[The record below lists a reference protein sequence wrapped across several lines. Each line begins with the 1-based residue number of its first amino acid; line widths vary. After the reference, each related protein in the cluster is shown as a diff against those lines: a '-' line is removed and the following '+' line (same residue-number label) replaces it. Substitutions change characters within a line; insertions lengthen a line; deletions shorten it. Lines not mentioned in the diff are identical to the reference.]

1 MEKQR
6 GRKAVVIEL
15 DEEERQT
22 LERWIRRRSTAQG
35 LAMRSRIVLGA
46 AEGRT
51 NVDIAAEVGCSGV
64 TVSKWRNR
72 FARRRLDGLYDN
84 PRPGP
89 PRRIDD
95 AKVEEVVVKTLE
107 ETPRDATHWSTRSM
121 ARAVGLSQSS
131 ILRIWR
137 AFGLKPH
144 RTEHFKISP
153 DPQFVEKVRDLAG
166 LYLNPPDAAVV
177 LCVDHKSQI
186 QALDRTAPILPLLP
200 GTPQRRTHDYRR
212 YGTTN
217 LGAALDTAT
226 GRVITS
232 MTRRNRTHR
241 IPDVP
246 KPHQPRSPTRTR
258 RPCRVGQRVAPQ
270 NRTHRAL
277 AATPSTVHVPFHT
290 HLRVVDEPR
299 RAMVLRTHHQTDTP
313 RHPPIRSRTHRR
325 HQPMDPTL
333 EPKPQTLHLAQNRR
347 PNLRQPH
354 QLSTTNPRIRTL
366 GEC

>member
-1 MEKQR
+1 MQVSSSQWWEQRMEKQR

-107 ETPRDATHWSTRSM
+107 ETPVDATHWSTRSM
-121 ARAVGLSQSS
+121 ANAVGLSQSS

-153 DPQFVEKVRDLAG
+153 DPQFV
-166 LYLNPPDAAVV
+166 
-177 LCVDHKSQI
+177 
-186 QALDRTAPILPLLP
+186 
-200 GTPQRRTHDYRR
+200 
-212 YGTTN
+212 
-217 LGAALDTAT
+217 
-226 GRVITS
+226 
-232 MTRRNRTHR
+232 
-241 IPDVP
+241 
-246 KPHQPRSPTRTR
+246 
-258 RPCRVGQRVAPQ
+258 
-270 NRTHRAL
+270 
-277 AATPSTVHVPFHT
+277 
-290 HLRVVDEPR
+290 DEGP
-299 RAMVLRTHHQTDTP
+299 
-313 RHPPIRSRTHRR
+313 
-325 HQPMDPTL
+325 
-333 EPKPQTLHLAQNRR
+333 
-347 PNLRQPH
+347 
-354 QLSTTNPRIRTL
+354 
-366 GEC
+366 